1 LPIPDDASLI
11 LFKRPW
17 SFVMS
22 ANRRDLL
29 LGAAAVTASAITPA
43 IALAAKGKAAA
54 PAAGPGDKALR
65 VQLDAMAEAM
75 LAEYPE
81 NATSLGLDK
90 AARVA
95 LKSRLNDRSAAG
107 VTAHSAAASERLKTL
122 SAVDKSRLSPSALND
137 LEAVRTAH
145 ELAVQGFKFPFG
157 DVAILNAEQAYRNT
171 PYAVSQGTGAYA
183 EVPDLLDSHHQIET
197 KADAD
202 AYLARMQDYVRSLDG
217 ETERLRA
224 DAARGVIAPDF
235 LLDKTLV
242 QITAFRASAVKDWGL
257 VTSLVKRA
265 AAKGLGDY
273 SARAHVIAEK
283 EVGPALDRQLIALT
297 GLRNKAT
304 HDAGAWK
311 LPDGEA
317 YYAWALRAGTTTNL
331 TPDEVHALGLEQAKA
346 LTAEMDTLLQAQGLT
361 KGSVGDRLNALGSDP
376 KYLFP
381 DTDEGRAQILAYL
394 NGVVADMR
402 PRLPRA
408 FATLKPGKLVIK
420 RVPPTIQD
428 GMPNGY
434 GGAGSVDGSQ
444 PGFYYINLK
453 TTAIWP
459 KFSLPTLTYHEGIP
473 GHVWQ
478 GEYAYNLPLIRSL
491 LSFNAYTEGWALY
504 AEQLGD
510 ELGCYDNDPLGRLG
524 YLQSIQFR
532 ACRLVVDT
540 GIHAKKWSRE
550 QATQWFAD
558 NNGTSAAHVQSEVDR
573 YCAWPGQA
581 CGYKIGH
588 SEINRLRTKAK
599 AAMGAR
605 YDLRTFDDVVVKAG
619 AVPLT
624 LLGQIVDRYIAGK
637 T

>member
-1 LPIPDDASLI
+1 
-11 LFKRPW
+11 
-17 SFVMS
+17 MH

-29 LGAAAVTASAITPA
+29 LGAAGAALAGTAPA
-43 IALAAKGKAAA
+43 SALAAAAKASHAAA
-54 PAAGPGDKALR
+54 PGDKALTSL
-65 VQLDAMAEAM
+65 LDATAEALM
-75 LAEYPE
+75 SAYPE
-81 NATSLGLDK
+81 NATSRGLDVG
-90 AARVA
+90 ARA
-95 LKSRLNDRSAAG
+95 SLKSRLADRSPAG
-107 VTAHSAAASERLKTL
+107 VAAQSAGASERLKTL
-122 SAVDKSRLSPSALND
+122 NAVDQARVSPKAAID

-145 ELAVQGFKFPFG
+145 GLAVEGYRFPYG
-157 DVAILNAEQAYRNT
+157 DVAMLNGDYAYRNT

-183 EVPDLLDSHHQIET
+183 EVPDMLDSQHLINT

-202 AYLARMQDYVRSLDG
+202 AYLERMSAYARALDG
-217 ETERLRA
+217 ETERLRHEA
-224 DAARGVIAPDF
+224 GLGVIAPDF
-235 LLDKTLV
+235 LLDKTIA
-242 QITAFRASAVKDWGL
+242 QISAFRATAVKEWGL
-257 VTSLVKRA
+257 VTSVATRA

-273 SARAHVIAEK
+273 QAPAHKIAEK
-283 EVGPALDRQLIALT
+283 EVGPALDRQLVTLTALR
-297 GLRNKAT
+297 GKAK
-304 HDAGAWK
+304 HDAGVWK

-331 TPDEVHALGLEQAKA
+331 KPEEVHQLGLDQAA
-346 LTAEMDTLLQAQGLT
+346 SLNAEMDTLLKAQGLT
-361 KGSVGDRLNALGSDP
+361 QGSVGARLNALGEDP
-376 KYLFP
+376 KNLFP

-408 FATLKPGKLVIK
+408 FATLTPGNLLIK
-420 RVPPTIQD
+420 RVPPSIQD

-434 GGAGSVDGSQ
+434 GGPGSVDGKQ
-444 PGFYYINLK
+444 PGIYHINLK
-453 TTAIWP
+453 STAIWP

-478 GEYAYNLPLIRSL
+478 GEYAFHLPLVRGL

-504 AEQLGD
+504 AEQLGN

-540 GIHAKKWSRE
+540 GIHAKRWSRE
-550 QATQWFAD
+550 DATKWFAE
-558 NNGTSAAHVQSEVDR
+558 NNGTTEAHVRSEVDR

-588 SEINRLRTKAK
+588 SEINRLRGKAQ
-599 AAMGAR
+599 AAMGAK
-605 YDLRTFDDVVVKAG
+605 YDLRTFDDAVVKCG

-624 LLGQIVDRYIAGK
+624 VLAQVIDRYIAGK
-637 T
+637 A

>member
-1 LPIPDDASLI
+1 
-11 LFKRPW
+11 
-17 SFVMS
+17 MS

-29 LGAAAVTASAITPA
+29 LGAAAATAAAATPA
-43 IALAAKGKAAA
+43 LANAAKAAGPAVALAA
-54 PAAGPGDKALR
+54 GDKALR
-65 VQLDAMAEAM
+65 FQLDAMADAM
-75 LAEYPE
+75 LTEYPE
-81 NATSLGLDK
+81 NATALGLDK
-90 AARVA
+90 GARA
-95 LKSRLNDRSAAG
+95 GLKSLLNDRSPAS
-107 VTAHSAAASERLKTL
+107 VSAHSASASERLKAL
-122 SAVDKSRLSPSALND
+122 NAVDHTRLSPTALND

-145 ELAVQGFKFPFG
+145 ELAVEGYRFPFG
-157 DVAILNAEQAYRNT
+157 DVAILNAEQGYRNT

-183 EVPDLLDSHHQIET
+183 EVPDMLDSHHQIET

-202 AYLARMQDYVRSLDG
+202 AYLARMQAYARALDG
-217 ETERLRA
+217 ETARLRA

-265 AAKGLGDY
+265 AEKGLGDW
-273 SARAHVIAEK
+273 SDRAHKIAEK

-297 GLRNKAT
+297 GLRAKAT

-331 TPDEVHALGLEQAKA
+331 TPDEVHALGLEQTKA
-346 LTAEMDTLLQAQGLT
+346 LTAEMDVLLRAQGLT
-361 KGSVGDRLNALGSDP
+361 QGSVGERLNALGSDP
-376 KYLFP
+376 KNLFP
-381 DTDEGRAQILAYL
+381 DTDEGRADILAYL
-394 NGVVADMR
+394 NGVIADMR

-453 TTAIWP
+453 TTATWP

-478 GEYAYNLPLIRSL
+478 GEYSYNLPLIRSL
-491 LSFNAYTEGWALY
+491 LSFNAYAEGWALY

-550 QATQWFAD
+550 QAAQWFAD
-558 NNGTSAAHVQSEVDR
+558 NNGTSVAHIQSEVDR

-588 SEINRLRTKAK
+588 SEINRLRAKAK
-599 AAMGAR
+599 AEMGAR
-605 YDLRTFDDVVVKAG
+605 YDLRAFDDVVVKAG

-624 LLGQIVDRYIAGK
+624 LLAEIVGRYIGGRG
-637 T
+637 